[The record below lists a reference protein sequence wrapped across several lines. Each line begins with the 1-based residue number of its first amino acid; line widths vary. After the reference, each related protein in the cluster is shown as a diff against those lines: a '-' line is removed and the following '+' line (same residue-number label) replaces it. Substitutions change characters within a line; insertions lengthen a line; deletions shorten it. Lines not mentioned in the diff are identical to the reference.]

1 MSDKRRTKRDQERNF
16 RETYIIWEKITKIWK
31 MKLKRMIVTKTR
43 KERKGKIL
51 LKKNLTEKVTRDK
64 DQEKNTERKI

>member
-1 MSDKRRTKRDQERNF
+1 
-16 RETYIIWEKITKIWK
+16 